1 MYSPCQKYLISQ
13 TIGAIIGRN
22 IKNTTPQ
29 SLSLGFSK
37 TWHKRIINPN
47 AIESQPK
54 QKVNTMAT
62 KKVVTKTS
70 TKRIG
75 YLNGEFIENTPAGL
89 AEIETI
95 KKLFKGTKY
104 KVRVRNRN
112 PDIKGAVEAAGLT
125 YGSWVKQEIPKK
137 FATRFTI
144 YVMDKTTG
152 THLVREDLKSKER
165 EDYYRLQREVVE
177 LRTKVRDLERQKSLV
192 KEIILGAAN
201 EVVKFMD

>member
-1 MYSPCQKYLISQ
+1 M
-13 TIGAIIGRN
+13 
-22 IKNTTPQ
+22 
-29 SLSLGFSK
+29 
-37 TWHKRIINPN
+37 H
-47 AIESQPK
+47 PK
-54 QKVNTMAT
+54 QKVITMAT
-62 KKVVTKTS
+62 KKAVTKTS
-70 TKRIG
+70 VKRVG

-112 PDIKGAVEAAGLT
+112 PDRKGAVEAAGLT
-125 YGSWVKQEIPKK
+125 YGSWTQQEIPKK
-137 FATRFTI
+137 FATRFAI
-144 YVMDKTTG
+144 YVIDKTTG